1 MKRDK
6 YLQIF
11 NYLREFSKI
20 RSNPVRD
27 IQNSPSQYPEIL
39 WFADF
44 PKYEEF
50 ECVTN
55 KGFSNDADYWIKI
68 VKPQEPAAPVY
79 PILNFS
85 DNLNKWIVK
94 ESLLNETGLPV
105 LYDSLMVLNEN
116 YIEPEE
122 VEEEEIH
129 EIVIEDITDELNAF
143 DSFSL
148 EENIEDVINEE
159 IIIEDLKVEPEIESV
174 IVEDEGIE
182 DNLKEG
188 INLDEITLEDGELD
202 LDFEIEEEAESVE
215 KVNTWDY
222 ELTILLAEFPEV
234 IDEFEDYVTNRWEN
248 EFGKYKTDL
257 KNYKELHKKYSSLYA
272 TYKQLFSMHNKSKQF
287 GEEFELVMGIGLLY
301 FKETAHA
308 PIICRHLLTSNA
320 EIVFDVLENS
330 SSLIVNPSLDNEIQI
345 ETDAIMDL
353 FDQFDSTNLIEIEKL
368 AKAFLVEND
377 LADGLFDVQLKEV
390 LQEMAARLRPDSF
403 FHDEIEVSKKVPSKP
418 IISFSP
424 ALILRKRNTRSF
436 TALYEKI
443 IEDLTL
449 EEIDIDIPAIN
460 DLIELEYNP
469 REFTNAIVDYTIK
482 TEVDNT
488 VYFPKKYNDEQIE
501 IIEKARVNSKVLVQG
516 PPGTGK
522 SHTIANLI
530 CHLLANGNKVLVT
543 AYTKRALE
551 VLKDKLPEEF
561 RNLTVNLLSSDS
573 SSIHDLQLSVNSIIE
588 ELTKG
593 NLNEYKYNIAKYSL
607 DLKNLIEEKK
617 TTNEELLK
625 MKEHSMGE
633 RILNEFYKGTL
644 TEIAELLE
652 KDDKEFH
659 WFKDEIKDLND
670 IILIPDIFE
679 FIKLNDKYKN
689 LDIDTVN
696 HKLPNKEYIVSPNEL
711 IDYKY
716 YIDNLDLDNEYQSL
730 NINLNRIS
738 LPSLMARL
746 NDFKNILEEI
756 ESLQLPFKSKL
767 FEDYLR
773 YNSFIWTQRI
783 QQTNELL
790 KGINE
795 EELINFDRNIE
806 IKYPADKSIIQLK
819 TEAVALLEFLNE
831 GNPLSGPAFLL
842 KKAFLPELIKKK
854 ISFVDTVKV
863 NGVNCDTSE
872 EFQMVIKDLQFKQVF
887 AELFKMWD
895 ITHVFN
901 SYSESFVYIKQ
912 MYESAVGLMTL
923 LGNAK
928 NIKGEIE
935 IVYSIKI
942 ASFNI
947 IETNTLINSIN
958 YSLKL
963 GNNKKMGENIAN
975 TIKYL
980 STTPDLHPLTIN
992 LIESLNDL
1000 DSVRYQRLI
1009 AELDEIANTRTSYNH
1024 FILQEDKLKKHFPYL
1039 IEEIITDTFDYTHKD
1054 LIEKAICFKHT
1065 KLEFSLLVNESKE
1078 NELIRRVFE
1087 LEIEEEKIIELLASQ
1102 KSWLHVLESL
1112 TENKALRKHLEA
1124 WVQAV
1129 KKIGKRGI
1137 GKRALRFR
1145 KIAQQQMDK
1154 CKDSVPCWIM
1164 PLYKVAETI
1173 QPVKGMYDYVIID
1186 EASQLGPDA
1195 IFLLY
1200 ISKNI
1205 IIVGDD
1211 KQTSPEYVG
1220 VDANIMQPHIKRH
1233 LQGIPF
1239 NEFFG
1244 TEFSFFDLGKR
1255 FCDGITVLREHFRC
1269 MPEIIE
1275 FSNKYFYQPDGKGL
1289 YPLRQYSE
1297 NRLEPLKN
1305 VFCDDG
1311 FVENKGQHIIN
1322 PAEADRIAF
1331 TISELIKSDYYKD
1344 KTFGVICLQGNSQG
1358 ALIESI
1364 LLKTIGELEFYNRKI
1379 ICGNSASFQGDER
1392 DIIFLSLITAPNHK
1406 RSALTRAE
1414 DERRFNVAVSRAKDQ
1429 IWLFHSVELND
1440 LRNTN
1445 DLRYKVLDHF
1455 LNYKSKAIPLQN
1467 IIEKTYT
1474 KLPEHFHSNFQV
1486 DVFNDIIA
1494 QGYNVVPAYEVARGK
1509 YVIDLV
1515 AVLDNGVKI
1524 AVECDGDKWQGAEYF
1539 KKNLNKQKVLERCGW
1554 QFFRLRGVDYYNN
1567 RVKSLEPLWTL
1578 IEASNTEAVNYDILY
1593 ESIDYSERLLQL
1605 EKDKNNE
1612 EIIIQTPEEIEQQ
1625 KKQEEY
1631 YYKNF
1636 LMLD

>member
-27 IQNSPSQYPEIL
+27 IQNSTQYPEIL

-44 PKYEEF
+44 PDNEEF
-50 ECVTN
+50 QCITN
-55 KGFSNDADYWIKI
+55 KNFINDADYWIKI
-68 VKPQEPAAPVY
+68 SKPQEPIAPVY
-79 PILNFS
+79 PTLNFS

-94 ESLLNETGLPV
+94 ESLLNETGTPL
-105 LYDSLMVLNEN
+105 LYESIVVLNEN
-116 YIEPEE
+116 YIAP
-122 VEEEEIH
+122 VEYEFDFNENIIEK
-129 EIVIEDITDELNAF
+129 EIVVDEEFEDNLEKNQKAENVIEENQTIGVENEIIINEEKEENITDKEVTEEQSTESELELDF
-143 DSFSL
+143 DSEIENL
-148 EENIEDVINEE
+148 EENDEE
-159 IIIEDLKVEPEIESV
+159 I
-174 IVEDEGIE
+174 
-182 DNLKEG
+182 
-188 INLDEITLEDGELD
+188 
-202 LDFEIEEEAESVE
+202 E
-215 KVNTWDY
+215 KTNTWDI
-222 ELTILLAEFPEV
+222 EITVFLTDFPEV
-234 IDEFEDYVTNRWEN
+234 NKEFEDYVAKRWNN

-257 KNYKELHKKYSSLYA
+257 KKYKEQHSKYSSLYN
-272 TYKQLFSMHNKSKQF
+272 TYKQLFSMHTKAKQF
-287 GEEFELVMGIGLLY
+287 GEEFELVMGIGLLH
-301 FKETAHA
+301 FKETAHS

-320 EIVFDVLENS
+320 EIVFEVLENS

-368 AKAFLVEND
+368 AKEFLTEND
-377 LADGLFDVQLKEV
+377 LADGLFDIQLKEV

-418 IISFSP
+418 VISFSP

-449 EEIDIDIPAIN
+449 EQDNIDIPTIN

-469 REFTNAIVDYTIK
+469 REFNNAIIDYTIK
-482 TEVDNT
+482 SEVDNT

-501 IIEKARVNSKVLVQG
+501 IIQKARLNSKVLVQG

-607 DLKNLIEEKK
+607 DLKNLIDEKK
-617 TTNEELLK
+617 TTKEELLK
-625 MKEHSMGE
+625 MKEYSMGE
-633 RILNEFYKGTL
+633 HPLNEFYKGTF
-644 TEIAELLE
+644 TEIAEQLE
-652 KDDKEFH
+652 KDAKDFH
-659 WFKDEIKDLND
+659 WFKDEIKDLAD
-670 IILIPDIFE
+670 LILIPDIIE
-679 FIKLNDKYKN
+679 FIKLRENYLIYEADK
-689 LDIDTVN
+689 IR
-696 HKLPNKEYIVSPNEL
+696 HKLPQKEFIVSPDEL

-716 YIDNLDLDNEYQSL
+716 YIDNLDLVNEYQSL
-730 NINLNRIS
+730 NINLNRVNI
-738 LPSLMARL
+738 PSLKARL
-746 NDFKNILEEI
+746 KDFKKILEEI

-783 QQTNELL
+783 QQSSELL
-790 KGINE
+790 ESINE
-795 EELINFDRNIE
+795 EEIKNYDRNIE

-819 TEAVALLEFLNE
+819 TEAVALLEYLKE

-854 ISFVDTVKV
+854 ISFIDTVKV
-863 NGVNCDTSE
+863 NGVNCDTVE
-872 EFQMVIKDLQFKQVF
+872 EFQMVINDLQFQQTF

-901 SYSESFVYIKQ
+901 NYNESYVYVKQ

-923 LGNAK
+923 LANAK

-942 ASFNI
+942 ATFNI
-947 IETNTLINSIN
+947 IETNNLITSLD

-963 GNNKKMGENIAN
+963 EGNKKMGDNIAN
-975 TIKYL
+975 SIKYL
-980 STTPDLHPLTIN
+980 TTTPDLHPLTNN
-992 LIESLNDL
+992 LIEALEDL
-1000 DSVRYQRLI
+1000 DPSKYQRVI
-1009 AELDEIANTRTSYNH
+1009 NELDEIENTRTAFNH
-1024 FILQEDKLKKHFPYL
+1024 YITQEEKLKTHFPYL
-1039 IEEIITDTFDYTHKD
+1039 IEEILTNTFDYSKLN
-1054 LIEKAICFKHT
+1054 LIEKAICFNHT
-1065 KLEFSLLVNESKE
+1065 KIEFNSLVNESKE
-1078 NELIRRVFE
+1078 NHLIRRIFE
-1087 LEIEEEKIIELLASQ
+1087 LEIEEENVIELLASQ
-1102 KSWLHVLESL
+1102 KSWLHVLDSL
-1112 TENKALRKHLEA
+1112 TQNKALRKHLEA

-1129 KKIGKRGI
+1129 KKIGKSGI

-1145 KIAQQQMDK
+1145 KIAQQEMDK

-1305 VFCDDG
+1305 IFCDDG
-1311 FVENKGQHIIN
+1311 FVENKGQNIIN

-1344 KTFGVICLQGNSQG
+1344 KTFGVISLQGNSQG

-1364 LLKTIGELEFYNRKI
+1364 LLKTIGELEYYNRKI

-1429 IWLFHSVELND
+1429 IWLFHSIHLND
-1440 LRNTN
+1440 LKNTN

-1455 LNYKSKAIPLQN
+1455 LNYKPKAIPLQN
-1467 IIEKTYT
+1467 LIEKTYT
-1474 KLPEHFHSNFQV
+1474 KLPLHFHSNFQV
-1486 DVFNDIIA
+1486 DVFNDVIA
-1494 QGYNVVPAYEVARGK
+1494 KGYNVVPAYEVARGK
-1509 YVIDLV
+1509 YIIDLV

-1524 AVECDGDKWQGAEYF
+1524 AIECDGDKWQGADYF
-1539 KKNLNKQKVLERCGW
+1539 NKNLNKQKVLERCGW
-1554 QFFRLRGVDYYNN
+1554 QFYRLRGVDYYNN
-1567 RVKSLEPLWTL
+1567 RVRSLESLWEI

-1593 ESIDYSERLLQL
+1593 ESIDYTERRRLNDLA
-1605 EKDKNNE
+1605 KNNE
-1612 EIIIQTPEEIEQQ
+1612 EIITQTPEEIDQQ

-1636 LMLD
+1636 IMLD